1 MARPREYD
9 DELRVQLIETAAR
22 LLADEGPHAVTTRR
36 VAAEVGTSTTAIY
49 SLLGSKEALFRAM
62 YREGFQRLSDHLAA
76 APHTGDALEDLRH
89 LGAEYHAMGME
100 SPQLYRVMFDCPI
113 PEFVVDDED
122 ATFSLGTLQVL
133 IDAVQRCVDDGLFVG
148 DARDLALEL
157 WSMNH
162 GITSLAIAGMLG
174 SPEQAR
180 DRLAHLGAAVYH
192 GMSTTPDEHGGEL
205 VGEV

>member
-1 MARPREYD
+1 MPRPREYD
-9 DELRVQLIETAAR
+9 DDLRVRLIETAAQ

-49 SLLGSKEALFRAM
+49 SLLGSKEELFRAM
-62 YREGFQRLSDHLAA
+62 YREGFERLAAHLAA
-76 APHTGDALEDLRH
+76 APRSDDALEDLRN

-113 PEFVVDDED
+113 PEFEIDDED
-122 ATFSLGTLQVL
+122 VAFSLGTLQVL
-133 IDAVQRCVDDGLFVG
+133 IDAVQRCVDEGHFVG

-162 GITSLAIAGMLG
+162 GVTSLAIAGMLG
-174 SPEQAR
+174 SADAAR
-180 DRLAHLGAAVYH
+180 ERLAHLSAAVFR
-192 GMSTTPDEHGGEL
+192 GMLAPSPIS
-205 VGEV
+205 

>member
-9 DELRVQLIETAAR
+9 DDLRVQLIETAAR

-36 VAAEVGTSTTAIY
+36 VATEVGTSTTAIY
-49 SLLGSKEALFRAM
+49 SLLGSKEELFRAM
-62 YREGFQRLSDHLAA
+62 YREGFERLSDHLAA
-76 APHTGDALEDLRH
+76 APRSDDALQDLQN

-113 PEFVVDDED
+113 PEFVIDDED
-122 ATFSLGTLQVL
+122 VEFSMGTLQVL
-133 IDAVQRCVDDGLFVG
+133 IDAVQRCVDDGHFVG

-162 GITSLAIAGMLG
+162 GVTSLAIAGMLG
-174 SPEQAR
+174 SPEAAR
-180 DRLAHLGAAVYH
+180 ERLAHLSAAVYR
-192 GMSTTPDEHGGEL
+192 GMLATSPIS
-205 VGEV
+205 